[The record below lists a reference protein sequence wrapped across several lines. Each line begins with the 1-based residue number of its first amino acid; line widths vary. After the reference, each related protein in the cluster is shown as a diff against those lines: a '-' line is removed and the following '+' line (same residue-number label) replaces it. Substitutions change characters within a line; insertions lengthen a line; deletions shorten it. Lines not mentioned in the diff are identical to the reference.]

1 MCWINVSVVCM
12 CSLLYLCHLVFVGF
26 LYRLYVC
33 LSIHYYIS
41 YYRIEYIYYI
51 NIIMLNLSI
60 NLIIIIINWQNI
72 CLFPEL
78 LKNQKVANLNNKME
92 FLWIHDL
99 LY

>member
-1 MCWINVSVVCM
+1 
-12 CSLLYLCHLVFVGF
+12 
-26 LYRLYVC
+26 
-33 LSIHYYIS
+33 
-41 YYRIEYIYYI
+41 
-51 NIIMLNLSI
+51 MLNLSI